1 MELGAHPLLLTA
13 RPACPIHHSG
23 LSSSGSVWV
32 AAPDSLSCLFP
43 SVNLWKIYKAVEK
56 LGAYE
61 LVRKRFSA
69 IAEAGEQG
77 GQQGFLACRCEEDQ
91 NSQVQPECCG
101 RRDWCFASQSRF
113 LPTLIWPTFPYS
125 KTLFA

>member
-1 MELGAHPLLLTA
+1 M
-13 RPACPIHHSG
+13 
-23 LSSSGSVWV
+23 

-61 LVRKRFSA
+61 LVRKRFSV
-69 IAEAGEQG
+69 IAGAGEQG
-77 GQQGFLACRCEEDQ
+77 GQQGFLACVDVRKIRIPR
-91 NSQVQPECCG
+91 SSPSAVG
-101 RRDWCFASQSRF
+101 GGTGCFASQSRF
-113 LPTLIWPTFPYS
+113 LPIPIWPTFPYS

>member
-1 MELGAHPLLLTA
+1 MELGAHPLLLTV

-23 LSSSGSVWV
+23 LSSSGSAWG

-61 LVRKRFSA
+61 LVRK
-69 IAEAGEQG
+69 G
-77 GQQGFLACRCEEDQ
+77 
-91 NSQVQPECCG
+91 SQPSQELGSRVVS
-101 RRDWCFASQSRF
+101 RAS
-113 LPTLIWPTFPYS
+113 
-125 KTLFA
+125 